1 MSARVIRSRMV
12 CAVLLFGSAGPL
24 FAQDADISTL
34 VPLCEGCHGRD
45 GHSILPTAPII
56 AGIDAGIIA
65 DAIYAFQDGDYPCPA
80 SPMCAVVANVSPEQA
95 ETLGRYFASKTFEPA
110 KQTFDQAKAA
120 RGAAIHAAQ
129 CEQCHSKGGSDPLDQ
144 TSILAGQWLPYLQS
158 VLADYAAGKR
168 EALEP
173 MRIRL
178 EAMSPEDLDAL
189 ANFYASESS
198 VGNASGSSGGS
209 PSGSSAGDAD
219 TSAATDSNASG
230 TGGAPPR

>member
-1 MSARVIRSRMV
+1 MSLRVVRPGVICV
-12 CAVLLFGSAGPL
+12 VLLFASAGPA
-24 FAQDADISTL
+24 FAQDADISTV
-34 VPLCEGCHGRD
+34 VPLCQGCHGPD

-95 ETLGRYFASKTFEPA
+95 EALGRYFASKRFEPA
-110 KQTFDQAKAA
+110 RQTFDQAKAA

-144 TSILAGQWLPYLQS
+144 TSILAGQWLPYLKT

-189 ANFYASESS
+189 ANYYASESS
-198 VGNASGSSGGS
+198 GAVAPRSSTDSRNRFSTGA
-209 PSGSSAGDAD
+209 P
-219 TSAATDSNASG
+219 SAAPTDVP
-230 TGGAPPR
+230 PPR